1 METVKIYLSG
11 GMGNL
16 SCEEQS
22 KWRKQVMDAIKFNYE
37 CEKKAI
43 FFNPVNYYNFE
54 EVRHRSEREAMEFD
68 LYNLR
73 SSDVVVVNFNDVKS
87 IGTAMELILA
97 KERNIPV
104 IGFGVNGQTI
114 HPWLLECCTR
124 VCDSLKE
131 AVEHIATFYLNYGI
145 PFEIKKKY

>member
-11 GMGNL
+11 GMGAL
-16 SCEEQS
+16 SFEEQS
-22 KWRKQVMDAIKFNYE
+22 KWRQQIIDAIKFNHE
-37 CEKKAI
+37 CEKKPI
-43 FFNPVNYYNFE
+43 FFNPVQYYNFE
-54 EVRHRSEREAMEFD
+54 EVRYRSEREIMEFD

-73 SSDVVVVNFNDVKS
+73 NSNLVIVNFNDVRS
-87 IGTAMELILA
+87 IGTAMEIMLA

-124 VCDSLKE
+124 VCDNLRE
-131 AVEHIATFYLNYGI
+131 TVEHVAEFYLN
-145 PFEIKKKY
+145 